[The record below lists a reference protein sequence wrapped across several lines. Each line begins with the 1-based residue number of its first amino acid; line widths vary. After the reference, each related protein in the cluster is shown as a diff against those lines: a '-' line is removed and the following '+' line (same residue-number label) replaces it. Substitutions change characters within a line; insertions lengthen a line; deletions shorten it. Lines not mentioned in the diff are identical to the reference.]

1 MERYRTKVGP
11 PWRIPLASAPRFGDF
26 GCVPGSSVKLRAPS
40 KVHQARS
47 RVPELRRGDLA
58 GLSSYTREGFAQDLR
73 QTVSHLQS
81 REIRVVFVGD
91 FPSQPAVNSRNL
103 RLVSRWPWLAP
114 HPTLPEAH
122 RAQNAK
128 VHQALEGLP
137 RSEDFVVLD
146 PAPEILGWQ
155 SLTRDAAP
163 LYIDSHH
170 LSDEGAVLLKSLLE
184 PVFRQMQDWR

>member
-1 MERYRTKVGP
+1 VERYRTKVGP

-128 VHQALEGLP
+128 VHQVQPLLGHRLRRP
-137 RSEDFVVLD
+137 LRSL
-146 PAPEILGWQ
+146 
-155 SLTRDAAP
+155 
-163 LYIDSHH
+163 SH
-170 LSDEGAVLLKSLLE
+170 
-184 PVFRQMQDWR
+184 R